1 MNPFDAKI
9 RTIDW
14 MDADKCVL
22 SFDGF
27 DSHHNSLQ
35 LAKNSVAIGESTGA
49 AIWLS
54 YSINADSVICI
65 DDTTASLRLTA
76 RLKAKNQASSM

>member
-1 MNPFDAKI
+1 MSVLITNKYVILNGYQTKRHWRTQLQMNPFDAKI

-49 AIWLS
+49 AI
-54 YSINADSVICI
+54 
-65 DDTTASLRLTA
+65 
-76 RLKAKNQASSM
+76 